1 MGGEQAAK
9 VLTIV
14 AEDGAA
20 ARGVEPDRAG
30 LVAMAERLVAQYERE
45 GEALFATARLWEVKI
60 LKCNCHNQS
69 ARGMAGPSLTGMPL
83 FQMMATVARSTS
95 TLNMQNVLAPEARD
109 LRIPDKSRSCAYFGL
124 SRSSSG
130 HLQIRYR

>member
-1 MGGEQAAK
+1 
-9 VLTIV
+9 
-14 AEDGAA
+14 
-20 ARGVEPDRAG
+20 
-30 LVAMAERLVAQYERE
+30 
-45 GEALFATARLWEVKI
+45 
-60 LKCNCHNQS
+60 
-69 ARGMAGPSLTGMPL
+69 MAGSSLTGMPL

-109 LRIPDKSRSCAYFGL
+109 LRILTSRGVAPISD